1 VNVPGSQFLYPWS
14 RRHRALLPLRL
25 RRLKQGMALAARE
38 GSTFHLWWHPH
49 NFGVNLDE
57 NLAQL
62 EVLLRHYRR
71 LADTHGMQS
80 HCMAD
85 FASSSATETSTAA
98 GSTFASPSAPGA
110 RDSS

>member
-71 LADTHGMQS
+71 LADSHGMQS

-85 FASSSATETSTAA
+85 FASVSATATATTTSTA
-98 GSTFASPSAPGA
+98 FALPTLPGA
-110 RDSS
+110 RTPS

>member
-1 VNVPGSQFLYPWS
+1 
-14 RRHRALLPLRL
+14 
-25 RRLKQGMALAARE
+25 
-38 GSTFHLWWHPH
+38 
-49 NFGVNLDE
+49 VNLDE

>member
-1 VNVPGSQFLYPWS
+1 
-14 RRHRALLPLRL
+14 LLPLRL

-85 FASSSATETSTAA
+85 FASASASAT
-98 GSTFASPSAPGA
+98 APGA
-110 RDSS
+110 PATTVTSPTAPGVRNPS